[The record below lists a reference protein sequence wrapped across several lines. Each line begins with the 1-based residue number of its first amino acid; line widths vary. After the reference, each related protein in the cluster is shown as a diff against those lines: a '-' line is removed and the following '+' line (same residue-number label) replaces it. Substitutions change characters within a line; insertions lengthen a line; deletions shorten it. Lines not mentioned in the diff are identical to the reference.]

1 MGDTLK
7 QSLNHY
13 RTVVTNKSKMGNRL
27 ETTIQRTSIL
37 GPFQTIKLSINCP
50 IFKLIVIIRLN

>member
-37 GPFQTIKLSINCP
+37 GPLNCP
-50 IFKLIVIIRLN
+50 LIVQFSN